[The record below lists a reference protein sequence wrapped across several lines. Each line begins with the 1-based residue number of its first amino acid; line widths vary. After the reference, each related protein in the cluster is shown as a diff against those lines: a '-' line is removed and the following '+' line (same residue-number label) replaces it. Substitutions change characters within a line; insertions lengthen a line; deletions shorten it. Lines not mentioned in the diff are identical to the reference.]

1 MIHRRQLLGFAA
13 TAPAMTALL
22 MPQFA
27 WGQEGTDALDA
38 AARALEAK
46 SRGRLGVHILDTAG
60 GREWGHRSD
69 ERFLMLSTFKT
80 LAAALVLRRT
90 DQGKAP
96 LSKRVR
102 YRQRDLVQWSPVTE
116 KHVGGRGLSLAQL
129 CEATI
134 TTSDNTAANLILREV
149 GGPSAL
155 TAFLRGIGDPV
166 TRLDRMEPELNEPS
180 PGEDLDTTTPRAMAR
195 TLRTLLLG
203 DALSPA
209 SREQLAAWLK
219 ANTTG
224 DRRLRAGVP
233 PSWGI
238 GEKTG
243 TAGESAND
251 AGIVWPPGRAPLLVS
266 AYLADSPA
274 GAAAREQ
281 ALAGVGRLLAAW

>member
-1 MIHRRQLLGFAA
+1 MQRRQFLGA
-13 TAPAMTALL
+13 TTGVTFMAGFLSPK
-22 MPQFA
+22 FV
-27 WGQEGTDALDA
+27 WGQQGDASLDQKV
-38 AARALEAK
+38 RELEAA
-46 SRGRLGVHILDTAG
+46 SRGRLGVHFLDTAD

-80 LAAALVLRRT
+80 LASALVLQRAE
-90 DQGKAP
+90 QGKAP
-96 LSKRVR
+96 LGKRIR

-116 KHVGGRGLSLAQL
+116 KHVGGQGLSLAQL

-149 GGPSAL
+149 GGPAAL

-166 TRLDRMEPELNEPS
+166 TRLDRMEPELNEPA

-209 SREQLAAWLK
+209 SREQLAGWLR

-224 DRRLRAGVP
+224 DKRLRAGVP

-243 TAGESAND
+243 TAGPSAND
-251 AGIVWPPGRAPLLVS
+251 AGIVWPPGAAPILVS

-274 GAAAREQ
+274 SAAVREQ
-281 ALAGVGRLLAAW
+281 TLAGVGRLLAAW